1 MIIKKIVGG
10 LLCGAV
16 LVSAVGATASAA
28 ETATVSSKCSG
39 IGVVG
44 SALITEQT
52 ATTTTSHMGGA
63 GEGTVK
69 VNCKNKYRDVSTGT
83 DKTMSDIKTGT
94 NSVTKTFTVYDE
106 DFMKRLDTTH
116 SAAIRTGTWS
126 DKTSVEYIRR

>member
-1 MIIKKIVGG
+1 M
-10 LLCGAV
+10 LFR
-16 LVSAVGATASAA
+16 S
-28 ETATVSSKCSG
+28 
-39 IGVVG
+39 
-44 SALITEQT
+44 
-52 ATTTTSHMGGA
+52 
-63 GEGTVK
+63 VK